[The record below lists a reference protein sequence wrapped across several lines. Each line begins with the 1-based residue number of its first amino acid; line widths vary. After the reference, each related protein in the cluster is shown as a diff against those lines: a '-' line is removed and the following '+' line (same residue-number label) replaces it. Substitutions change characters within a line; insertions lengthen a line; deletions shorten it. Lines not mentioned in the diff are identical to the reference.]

1 MKITSE
7 EYNKMWEELNEAVRI
22 AHGGR
27 AMGEKTIREF
37 AEENNISYDTARKF
51 LREQEE
57 AGKLISRYIVDN
69 KVKKKAYSPSNSS

>member
-57 AGKLISRYIVDN
+57 VGKLISRYIVDN
-69 KVKKKAYSPSNSS
+69 KVKKKAYSPANSS

>member
-1 MKITSE
+1 MNLSDEQKEKI
-7 EYNKMWEELNEAVRI
+7 WEELNEAVRI

-57 AGKLISRYIVDN
+57 AGKLIGRYIVDN
-69 KVKKKAYSPSNSS
+69 KVKKKVYSPANSS